1 MNTKSEID
9 EEQSQMISSDKKRL
23 KFDEMTTSLT
33 EAVGSEHLIDESVN
47 TFLDWCNSV
56 GIIIDQTK
64 VEFILIWSNL
74 ASKMN

>member
-23 KFDEMTTSLT
+23 KSDEMTTSLT
-33 EAVGSEHLIDESVN
+33 EAVGSVHLIDESVN

-64 VEFILIWSNL
+64 VELILIWSN
-74 ASKMN
+74 